1 MLQAFRDFIN
11 RGNVMD
17 LAVGIVIGAA
27 FTQVINSFVNDI
39 IAPLIGILTGGID
52 FSALAVQVGEATLAY
67 GRFIMAIINF
77 LVVAFAL
84 FLIVQAYNRF
94 KKKEDQKEEVKKE
107 IEPTQEVVLL
117 TQIRDSLAQ
126 RTAPRV

>member
-1 MLQAFRDFIN
+1 MLQAFRDLFN

-27 FTQVINSFVNDI
+27 FTQVVNSFVNDI

-52 FSALAVQVGEATLAY
+52 FSALAIQVGQATLAY
-67 GRFIMAIINF
+67 GKFIMAMINF
-77 LVVAFAL
+77 LIVAFAL

-94 KKKEDQKEEVKKE
+94 KKKEDQKEESRK
-107 IEPTQEVVLL
+107 
-117 TQIRDSLAQ
+117 RSS
-126 RTAPRV
+126 PRRKLCC